1 MSTATPA
8 HLSALYEQDE
18 TAWLDANAALIRE
31 GKLDEV
37 DFAHLAEFL
46 EDMAKRDRRE
56 VKTRLTVLM
65 AHLLKWQFQPQKRS
79 RSWLVTL
86 YHQRDELSDLIE
98 HGVLRNHALD
108 VLDIAYSRAVIQAAA
123 ETELP
128 ESAFPT
134 SCPYSID
141 ALLTV
146 SESADDL
153 P

>member
-46 EDMAKRDRRE
+46 EDMAQRDRRE
-56 VKTRLTVLM
+56 IKSRLTVLM
-65 AHLLKWQFQPQKRS
+65 MHLLKWQFQTEFRS
-79 RSWLVTL
+79 RSWHSTIILQRAELVDLLQSKLLRHHAEAILMDAYATATL
-86 YHQRDELSDLIE
+86 KAS
-98 HGVLRNHALD
+98 
-108 VLDIAYSRAVIQAAA
+108 S
-123 ETELP
+123 ETGLP
-128 ESAFPT
+128 RSTFPA

-141 ALLTV
+141 DLLTV
-146 SESADDL
+146 SEQADDL